1 MRLSHL
7 LGGALLAS
15 SLVLSACSSTAS
27 DASNSSTADIST
39 GAGSAESTGVR
50 DSATSDTS
58 GAEAPST
65 DADGGSGAS
74 DGAKDP
80 FHYAGEDRTEYL
92 TECANKEGAL
102 EIYTTQNP
110 TLADA
115 LKDAFSEKYPDIKVN
130 STRRTTPA
138 TAEAVTKEAGAGV
151 NKVDVIHL
159 KIEVVDNLLDLLTN
173 FDSPE
178 LAAYPEKAVGP
189 DGKYVVSGQVPYGII
204 YNTDHV
210 DDADAPKTSQDLLD
224 PKWKGKIAFSTTGP
238 GTQWIGYMY
247 KKYGLDYIKA
257 LGKQGLLTSAVN
269 TNAITAQVASG
280 DAWIAPAINLSGFS
294 GLKGAPLKWNP
305 IDATSAQDTVEIAK
319 AAPHPCAAMLYTDF
333 ALSKEAQTINPDYI
347 SARTDVESTGQLV
360 GLDPVG
366 IWEIVGK
373 HDAQAYQSSLKEWTQ
388 LIDQYI
394 IGG

>member
-1 MRLSHL
+1 MKLSHL
-7 LGGALLAS
+7 LCGALVAS
-15 SLVLSACSSTAS
+15 SLVLAACGSSSSDSGSTSAGGTSTSGESTAGTETAGNAGGTLGTETS
-27 DASNSSTADIST
+27 TTDASAAGDASSAN
-39 GAGSAESTGVR
+39 
-50 DSATSDTS
+50 
-58 GAEAPST
+58 
-65 DADGGSGAS
+65 
-74 DGAKDP
+74 KDP
-80 FHYAGEDRTEYL
+80 FHYTGDDRTEYL
-92 TECANKEGAL
+92 TQCANKEGAL

-115 LKDAFSEKYPDIKVN
+115 LKAAFTKKYPDIKVN

-151 NKVDVIHL
+151 NKVDIVHL
-159 KIEVVDNLLDLLTN
+159 KIEVVDNLLDLLTD

-178 LAAYPEKAVGP
+178 LAAYPARAIGP

-210 DDADAPKTSQDLLD
+210 GDADAPKTSQDLLD

-269 TNAITAQVASG
+269 TNAISAQVASG

-294 GLKGAPLKWNP
+294 GLKGAPIKWNP
-305 IDATSAQDTVEIAK
+305 VDSTSAQDTVEIAK

-347 SARTDVESTGQLV
+347 SARTDVESTGELV

-366 IWEIVGK
+366 IWDIVGE
-373 HDAQAYQSSLKEWTQ
+373 HDAQAYQDALKEWTQ